1 MNITILTQYYP
12 PETGAPQNRLHSL
25 ALNLKEQG
33 HYIQVLTAMPNYP
46 KSEIFPDYL
55 GKTFVEEN
63 IDGVLVYR
71 TRIYVSKKPGV
82 LPRLRNYFS
91 FVYSSIANFKRLPKT
106 ELILIESPPLFLSWS
121 AYYIARRWKANVVF
135 NVSDLWPESA
145 EKLNIVRNKLLLNL
159 AYRLEA
165 WSYKK
170 ATLVT
175 GQTQGIV
182 KNIESRFPK
191 VICHWMPNGIDRFVF
206 DSVTKE
212 SSKLEE
218 LGLANKKVFI
228 YAGIIGHAQSLD
240 TLIRAA
246 ALVKHMPDFAML
258 IIGDGPVKS
267 DLVALNKE
275 LNAGVH
281 FLPNTPKFEVL
292 GMVASAYS
300 YIVPL
305 KDLEIFRGAIP
316 SKIFDPLAMG
326 IPVLLGVD
334 GECRDIFI
342 DRAGAG
348 WYFKPED
355 EASLAK
361 AIQTALDN
369 TADVQ
374 EFGAKGKSFVDEF
387 FDRKNIAAE
396 FMAKLEPLLIK

>member
-46 KSEIFPDYL
+46 KSVIFPDYV
-55 GKTFVEEN
+55 GKTFVKEN
-63 IDGVLVYR
+63 IDGIPVYR
-71 TRIYVSKKPGV
+71 ANIYVSKKPGV

-91 FVYSSIANFKRLPKT
+91 FVYSCIVYFKRLPKS
-106 ELILIESPPLFLSWS
+106 ELILVESPPLFLSWS
-121 AYYIARRWKANVVF
+121 AYYIAKRWKANVVF

-145 EKLNIVRNKLLLNL
+145 EQLNIVRNKILLNL

-182 KNIESRFPK
+182 KSIESRFPK
-191 VICHWMPNGIDRFVF
+191 VVCHWMPNGIDRFVF
-206 DSVTKE
+206 DSVTKDE
-212 SSKLEE
+212 SKLEE

-228 YAGIIGHAQSLD
+228 YAGIIGYAQSLD

-246 ALVKHMPDFAML
+246 ALVRHLPDFAML
-258 IIGDGPVKS
+258 IIGDGPVKE
-267 DLVALNKE
+267 DLLALNNKI
-275 LNAGVH
+275 NAGVY
-281 FLPNTPKFEVL
+281 FLPNIPKFEVL
-292 GMVASAYS
+292 AIVASAYS

-326 IPVLLGVD
+326 IPVLLGVN

-342 DRAGAG
+342 DRACAG

-355 EASLAK
+355 DASLAK

-369 TADVQ
+369 PADVE
-374 EFGAKGKSFVDEF
+374 EFGAKGKLFVNEF

-396 FMAKLEPLLIK
+396 LMVKLEALLLK

>member
-1 MNITILTQYYP
+1 MNLTILTQYYP

-33 HYIQVLTAMPNYP
+33 HYIQVLTALPNYP
-46 KSEIFPDYL
+46 KSEVFPDYV
-55 GKTFVEEN
+55 GKTFVAEN
-63 IDGVLVYR
+63 IDGVPVYR
-71 TRIYVSKKPGV
+71 TSIYVSKKPGV

-106 ELILIESPPLFLSWS
+106 ELILVESPPLFLSWS
-121 AYYIARRWKANVVF
+121 AYFIAKRWNANVVF

-145 EKLNIVRNKLLLNL
+145 EKLNIVRNKLLLNV

-191 VICHWMPNGIDRFVF
+191 VVCHWMPNGIDRFVF
-206 DSVTKE
+206 DSVTKDE
-212 SSKLEE
+212 SKLEE

-246 ALVKHMPDFAML
+246 ALVKHLPDFAML
-258 IIGDGPVKS
+258 IIGDGPVIA
-267 DLVALNKE
+267 DLLE
-275 LNAGVH
+275 LNRKLEAGVY

-292 GMVASAYS
+292 AMVASAYS

-316 SKIFDPLAMG
+316 SKIFDPLAIG

-355 EASLAK
+355 ESSLAK
-361 AIQTALDN
+361 AIQTALEN
-369 TADVQ
+369 PEHVQ
-374 EFGAKGKSFVDEF
+374 EFGAKGKLFVNEF
-387 FDRKNIAAE
+387 FDRKNIASE
-396 FMAKLEPLLIK
+396 FMVKLETLLAK

>member
-1 MNITILTQYYP
+1 MNLTILTQYYP

-46 KSEIFPDYL
+46 KSEIFPDYV
-55 GKTFVEEN
+55 GKTFIEEN
-63 IDGVLVYR
+63 IDGIPVYR
-71 TRIYVSKKPGV
+71 THIYVSKKPGV

-106 ELILIESPPLFLSWS
+106 DLIFVESPPLFLSWS
-121 AYYIARRWKANVVF
+121 AYYIAKRWEADVVF

-170 ATLVT
+170 ATLVI

-182 KNIESRFPK
+182 KSIESRFPK
-191 VICHWMPNGIDRFVF
+191 VVCHWMPNGIDRFVF
-206 DSVTKE
+206 DSVTKDE
-212 SSKLEE
+212 SKLEE

-246 ALVKHMPDFAML
+246 AIVKHLPDFAML
-258 IIGDGPVKS
+258 IIGDGPVKA
-267 DLVALNKE
+267 DLLSLNNK
-275 LNAGVH
+275 LNAGVY
-281 FLPNTPKFEVL
+281 FLPNTPKLEVL
-292 GMVASAYS
+292 AMVASAYS

-305 KDLEIFRGAIP
+305 KDLKIFRGAIP
-316 SKIFDPLAMG
+316 SKIFDPLAQG

-355 EASLAK
+355 KTSLVM

-369 TADVQ
+369 PSHVE
-374 EFGAKGKSFVDEF
+374 EFGAKGKLFVNEF
-387 FDRKNIAAE
+387 FDRKNIATD
-396 FMAKLEPLLIK
+396 FMNKLESLLGK

>member
-33 HYIQVLTAMPNYP
+33 YYIQVLTAMPNYP
-46 KSEIFPDYL
+46 KSEIFLDYV

-63 IDGVLVYR
+63 IDGVTVYR
-71 TRIYVSKKPGV
+71 TRIYVSKKLGV
-82 LPRLRNYFS
+82 LPRLQNYFS
-91 FVYSSIANFKRLPKT
+91 FVYSSIANFKRLRKT
-106 ELILIESPPLFLSWS
+106 EWILVESPPLFLSWS

-170 ATLVT
+170 ATLIT

-191 VICHWMPNGIDRFVF
+191 VVCHWMPNGIDRFVF
-206 DSVTKE
+206 DSVTKDE
-212 SSKLEE
+212 SKIED
-218 LGLANKKVFI
+218 LGLVNKKVFI
-228 YAGIIGHAQSLD
+228 YAGIIGYAQSLD

-246 ALVKHMPDFAML
+246 AIVKHLPDFAML
-258 IIGDGPVKS
+258 IIGDGPVKA
-267 DLVALNKE
+267 DLLE
-275 LNAGVH
+275 LNNKLEAGVR
-281 FLPNTPKFEVL
+281 FLPNLPKYEVL
-292 GMVASAYS
+292 SLVASSYS

-305 KDLEIFRGAIP
+305 KDLAIFRGAIP

-342 DRAGAG
+342 DKANAG

-355 EASLAK
+355 EVSLSR
-361 AIQTALDN
+361 AIQIALDN
-369 TADVQ
+369 PDDVI
-374 EFGAKGKSFVDEF
+374 EFGAKGKRFVNEF
-387 FDRKNIAAE
+387 FDRKNIATD
-396 FMAKLEPLLIK
+396 FMNKLESLLGK